1 MDEISYVQA
10 FMLLLQNKSTQR
22 MFNLMV
28 QGAENV
34 KSKVLESQKL
44 DEENNVLIN
53 ALNPPAMPVNHPWGE
68 ITLSADA
75 NSICT

>member
-1 MDEISYVQA
+1 
-10 FMLLLQNKSTQR
+10 

-28 QGAENV
+28 QGAANV

-53 ALNPPAMPVNHPWGE
+53 ALNPSAMPMNHPPLGPDHP
-68 ITLSADA
+68 LS
-75 NSICT
+75 